1 MFDTIDC
8 GDLFVGKQLE
18 HMCRKLV
25 VVQLTVALGVELE
38 QYLDTMV
45 RRWIVGGKR
54 RFDGRDYVLSGFAG
68 WQCPLAM
75 VD

>member
-8 GDLFVGKQLE
+8 GDLFVGMQLE
-18 HMCRKLV
+18 HTCRKLV
-25 VVQLTVALGVELE
+25 VVQLKVALEVELE
-38 QYLDTMV
+38 QYSDTMV
-45 RRWIVGGKR
+45 RKWIVEGKGR
-54 RFDGRDYVLSGFAG
+54 SDGRDSVLSGFAG